1 MTTSLLHTHGRY
13 LNDHDLQ
20 ALRDYALEAPF
31 AWRMALEQLIQ
42 YAEEGKEADKYEAER
57 DEARARVRETRKT
70 LDVLNG
76 TLDQLIPGENTEGAK
91 NMDVYA
97 PALRLN
103 LQAVYANY
111 AELYESLADDKKPS
125 GAAVSPPSG
134 GAGDPGSRSP
144 A

>member
-1 MTTSLLHTHGRY
+1 MTTSLLNTHGRY

-20 ALRDYALEAPF
+20 VLRDYALEAPF
-31 AWRMALEQLIQ
+31 VWRMALEQLIQ

-57 DEARARVRETRKT
+57 DEARAKVRETRKT
-70 LDVLNG
+70 LDALNG

-91 NMDVYA
+91 NMDAYS
-97 PALRLN
+97 PTLRLN
-103 LQAVYANY
+103 LQAVHAKYD
-111 AELYESLADDKKPS
+111 ELYESFADSPKPS
-125 GAAVSPPSG
+125 STAVSPPSG